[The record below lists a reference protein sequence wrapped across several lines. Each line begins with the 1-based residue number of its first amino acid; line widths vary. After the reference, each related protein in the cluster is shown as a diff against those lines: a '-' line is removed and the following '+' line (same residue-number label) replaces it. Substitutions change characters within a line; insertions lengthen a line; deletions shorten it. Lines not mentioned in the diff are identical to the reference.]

1 MLAGATPGP
10 LHGAMAQADVM
21 RTRVGS
27 VHVPASVIAAVRE
40 ERSFQRLKQR
50 IALLSRLHLIR

>member
-1 MLAGATPGP
+1 
-10 LHGAMAQADVM
+10 MAQADVM

-40 ERSFQRLKQR
+40 ERSLQRLRRR
-50 IALLSRLHLIR
+50 IAILSLLRLIR